1 MRALRT
7 LAAAAVA
14 TGALAGPVL
23 ACGGGWMGVN
33 LVAKPGMKAALRSAY
48 LAAHP
53 GLSPSRVRDRLLSGG
68 TVNGGPVPGRTYYGS
83 YSGTRYAV
91 ATFGAYP
98 TIFRTDQHGRWHV
111 RRETYDGIC
120 TNVVPIDLIM
130 AWSLEHWGGRC
141 FVEPTR

>member
-1 MRALRT
+1 VRALRT

-14 TGALAGPVL
+14 TGVLAGPVF

-33 LVAKPGMKAALRSAY
+33 LVVKPGTKAALRQAY

-53 GLSPSRVRDRLLSGG
+53 GAKVGDPA
-68 TVNGGPVPGRTYYGS
+68 PGRTYYGS

-98 TIFRTDQHGRWHV
+98 TIFRTDAHGRWRV
-111 RRETYDGIC
+111 RRDTHGGIC
-120 TNVVPIDLIM
+120 LNVVPADLIRL
-130 AWSLEHWGGRC
+130 WSLEYWDDNC
-141 FVEPTR
+141 YVEPRR

>member
-1 MRALRT
+1 VRPLRT

-14 TGALAGPVL
+14 TGVLAGPVL
-23 ACGGGWMGVN
+23 ACGDGWMGVN
-33 LVAKPGMKAALRSAY
+33 LVVKPGTKAALRKAY

-53 GLSPSRVRDRLLSGG
+53 SAAVGD
-68 TVNGGPVPGRTYYGS
+68 PVPGRTYYGS

-111 RRETYDGIC
+111 RRETHGGIC
-120 TNVVPIDLIM
+120 TNVVPADLIRV
-130 AWSLEHWGGRC
+130 WSLEHWGGRC
-141 FVEPTR
+141 FVEPRL

>member
-1 MRALRT
+1 VRPLRT

-14 TGALAGPVL
+14 TGVLAGPVL

-33 LVAKPGMKAALRSAY
+33 LVVEPGTKAALRKAY

-53 GLSPSRVRDRLLSGG
+53 GAAVGD
-68 TVNGGPVPGRTYYGS
+68 PVPGRTYYGS

-98 TIFRTDQHGRWHV
+98 TIFRTDAHGRWRV
-111 RRETYDGIC
+111 RRDTHGGIC
-120 TNVVPIDLIM
+120 LNVVPADLIRV
-130 AWSLEHWGGRC
+130 WSLEYWDDNC
-141 FVEPTR
+141 YVEPWR

>member
-1 MRALRT
+1 MRA

-14 TGALAGPVL
+14 SGVLAGPVL

-33 LVAKPGMKAALRSAY
+33 LVVKPGTKAALRSAY

-53 GLSPSRVRDRLLSGG
+53 GVAVGD
-68 TVNGGPVPGRTYYGS
+68 PVPGRTYYGS

-98 TIFRTDQHGRWHV
+98 TIFRTDQHGRWRV
-111 RRETYDGIC
+111 RRETHGGIC

-130 AWSLEHWGGRC
+130 VWSLEHWGGRC
-141 FVEPTR
+141 YVEPAS

>member
-1 MRALRT
+1 MKALV
-7 LAAAAVA
+7 AAAVA
-14 TGALAGPVL
+14 SGVLAGPVL

-33 LVAKPGMKAALRSAY
+33 LVVKPGTKAALRSAY

-53 GLSPSRVRDRLLSGG
+53 AAAVGD
-68 TVNGGPVPGRTYYGS
+68 PVPGRTYYGS

-91 ATFGAYP
+91 ATFGGYP

-111 RRETYDGIC
+111 RRETHGGIC

-130 AWSLEHWGGRC
+130 VWSLEHWGGRC
-141 FVEPTR
+141 YVEPAR